1 MLGNYQS
8 IVQNDILF
16 YVPISSVCKNSSD
29 SISSLTLGM
38 VRFFVVCSFSN
49 SNGYGMHCVCFFL
62 IFLFRI
68 PLMTNN
74 V

>member
-1 MLGNYQS
+1 MLGNYRS

-38 VRFFVVCSFSN
+38 VRFFFVYNFSN
-49 SNGYGMHCVCFFL
+49 SNGYGMHCVFFFNFFIL
-62 IFLFRI
+62 HSSDDE
-68 PLMTNN
+68 
-74 V
+74 

>member
-16 YVPISSVCKNSSD
+16 YVPISSVYKNSSD
-29 SISSLTLGM
+29 STSSLTLGM
-38 VRFFVVCSFSN
+38 VRFFVVCNFSN
-49 SNGYGMHCVCFFL
+49 SNGYGMHCVFL
-62 IFLFRI
+62 KKFLFCI